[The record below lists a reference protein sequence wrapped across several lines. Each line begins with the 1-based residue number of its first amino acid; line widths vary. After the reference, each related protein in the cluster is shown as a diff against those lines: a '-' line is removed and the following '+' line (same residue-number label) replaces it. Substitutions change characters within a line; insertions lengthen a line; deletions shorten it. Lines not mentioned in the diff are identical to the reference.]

1 MNSSLSAP
9 KTAGRSPRAAPTH
22 FIQVPGTSFRLAG
35 VLQRN
40 NNTMHPTRR
49 LGIICHGIL
58 GHKNYLFQ
66 PTLAND
72 LAPYM
77 DTFRFDFRGN
87 GDSEGQ
93 MGYSN
98 WDDDLNDIE
107 TVVDHFV
114 KEGYIIHA
122 LIGHSRGAI
131 SILNYASTTQRV
143 PLIPFIVSIS
153 SRYNMEDVKRKHGP
167 QVMQL
172 LEEQGHF
179 VWEARAAGKDVSL
192 TVTKKHFE
200 EFIHFDT
207 AKVAQIPAMTNVLL
221 CHGSEDTVVPVKDI
235 VLLQGHLSH
244 ANTSLRIITGADH
257 NYQKHYQELSDI
269 VSHYFSHDGRKED
282 WARRI
287 IPRWK
292 TWVHA
297 VDGVL
302 NFRNVGDTWLA
313 QDAKGR
319 VGYFQP
325 GIMYRSA
332 DISSIT
338 PEGVKVL
345 ESLRITES
353 FDLRSNS
360 EVERRGS
367 FTSDSVRR
375 HHVPV
380 FADQDYSP
388 AKIAARFTMY
398 LDGVEGF
405 SQAYMSMM
413 PTIKQY
419 LKPILDH
426 IIHKRTPFV
435 VHCTAGK
442 DRTGVVCALI
452 QMLCGVDEEEIAWEY
467 ELTSRCMAVKEKD
480 VQFLKSLMG
489 EDTADEKIR
498 NVLSTKE
505 AYMVRFLQEFHAAYG
520 TITEF
525 MVNEVGLTHAEIEAV
540 RDALVVR
547 IPVSAAA
554 GIALHP
560 RHPARM

>member
-1 MNSSLSAP
+1 MDSPQSAQSSSLPGS
-9 KTAGRSPRAAPTH
+9 RAAPTH

-35 VLQRN
+35 VLQQKDGA
-40 NNTMHPTRR
+40 MHPTRR
-49 LGIICHGIL
+49 LGIICHGVL

-72 LAPYM
+72 LAL
-77 DTFRFDFRGN
+77 GN
-87 GDSEGQ
+87 GDSEGT

-98 WDDDLNDIE
+98 WDDDLSDIE
-107 TVVDHFV
+107 AVVNHFV
-114 KEGYIIHA
+114 NEGYTIYA
-122 LIGHSRGAI
+122 LLGHSRGAI
-131 SILNYASTTQRV
+131 SILNYASTSQRV

-153 SRYNMEDVKRKHGP
+153 SRFNMEDVKRKHGP

-179 VWEARAAGKDVSL
+179 VWEAKAAGKDVSL
-192 TVTKKHFE
+192 TVTKKNFE

-207 AKVAQIPAMTNVLL
+207 AKVAQMPAMTNVLL
-221 CHGSEDTVVPVKDI
+221 CHGSEDDVVPVKDI
-235 VLLQGHLSH
+235 VLLQSHLSH

-257 NYQKHYQELSDI
+257 NYRKHYQELSDV

-302 NFRNVGDTWLA
+302 NFRNVGDSWLS
-313 QDAKGR
+313 QDAEGR

-332 DISSIT
+332 DLSGIT
-338 PEGVKVL
+338 PEGIKVM
-345 ESLRITES
+345 ESLRITDS
-353 FDLRSNS
+353 FDLRSDS
-360 EVERRGS
+360 EVERRGTFS
-367 FTSDSVRR
+367 SDTVKRQ
-375 HHVPV
+375 HVPV

-405 SQAYMSMM
+405 SEAYMSMM

-419 LKPILDH
+419 LKPVLDH
-426 IIHKRTPFV
+426 IIHKRTAFV

-452 QMLCGVDEEEIAWEY
+452 QMLCGVDEDQIAWEY
-467 ELTSRCMAVKEKD
+467 ELTSRCMAIKEQD
-480 VQFLKSLMG
+480 VNFLKNLMG

-505 AYMVRFLQEFHAAYG
+505 AYMVRFLQKFHAAYG
-520 TITEF
+520 TITDF
-525 MVNEVGLTHAEIEAV
+525 MLNQVGLTHAEIQAV

-554 GIALHP
+554 GIAVHP
-560 RHPARM
+560 RQTARM

>member
-1 MNSSLSAP
+1 MSTASSTSTDAINSRP
-9 KTAGRSPRAAPTH
+9 APTH
-22 FIQVPGTSFRLAG
+22 FIQVPGTPFRLAG
-35 VLQRN
+35 ILQRRES
-40 NNTMHPTRR
+40 TMHPTRR
-49 LGIICHGIL
+49 LGIICHGVL
-58 GHKNYLFQ
+58 
-66 PTLAND
+66 
-72 LAPYM
+72 
-77 DTFRFDFRGN
+77 GN

-98 WDDDLNDIE
+98 WDDDLADIE
-107 TVVDHFV
+107 AVVDHFV
-114 KEGYIIHA
+114 KEGYTIYA

-153 SRYNMEDVKRKHGP
+153 SRFNMEDVKRKHGP

-179 VWEARAAGKDVSL
+179 VWEAKAAGKDVSL
-192 TVTKKHFE
+192 TVTKKNFE
-200 EFIHFDT
+200 DFIHFDT

-221 CHGSEDTVVPVKDI
+221 CHGSEDMVVPVKDI
-235 VLLQGHLSH
+235 VLLQSHLSH

-257 NYQKHYQELSDI
+257 NYRKHYQELSNI
-269 VSHYFSHDGRKED
+269 VAHYFSHDGRKEE

-287 IPRWK
+287 LPRWK

-302 NFRNVGDTWLA
+302 NFRNVGDTWLP
-313 QDAKGR
+313 QDDEGR

-345 ESLRITES
+345 ESLRIADS
-353 FDLRSNS
+353 FDLRSDS

-367 FTSDSVRR
+367 YSSDSVKR

-419 LKPILDH
+419 LKPIIDH
-426 IIHKRTPFV
+426 IVHKRTPFV

-452 QMLCGVDEEEIAWEY
+452 QLLCGIDEEQIAWEY
-467 ELTSRCMAVKEKD
+467 ELTSRCMAIKEQD
-480 VQFLKSLMG
+480 VQFLKNLMG
-489 EDTADEKIR
+489 EDTPDEKIR

-505 AYMVRFLQEFHAAYG
+505 AYMIRFLKKFHETYG
-520 TITEF
+520 SITDF
-525 MVNEVGLTHAEIEAV
+525 MVNQVGLTHAEIQAV
-540 RDALVVR
+540 RDAFVVR

-554 GIALHP
+554 GIAVHP
-560 RHPARM
+560 RHAAKM